1 MKKLL
6 SIVLAVL
13 VAASFFSGCGQKQQQ
28 QSQQQEQQQQQEQ
41 AKKIETS
48 VKIGLAT
55 DEGGKGDKSF
65 NDAAIAGL
73 DKIASEYTVE
83 PVILESKQN
92 DQYEPNLKN
101 LATANDLIFAVGF
114 KMKDALKKVATANP
128 DKKFAIIDETVNLP
142 NVESI
147 CFKEEEGSFL
157 MGVIAAKTSQT
168 GKIGFVGGIDTPL
181 IQKFEAGF
189 IAGVKSVNPE
199 AAKELQNRKN
209 VKYANSFSDINKG
222 YELAKSLYNSGCD
235 VIYHAAGGVGLG
247 VFNAAKDMKK
257 WAIGVDSDQAV
268 TVPKAKDVILCSMLK
283 RVDVG
288 TYSASKDMIE
298 NKFKGG
304 STLVLGLKEDGV
316 GIAPT
321 VNPAVQQSTID
332 LANKYKEAIINGTIV
347 VPSTL
352 DDVKKFKPVEIK

>member
-13 VAASFFSGCGQKQQQ
+13 VTASLFAGCGQQQQQ
-28 QSQQQEQQQQQEQ
+28 QSQQQQQQQEQ
-41 AKKIETS
+41 PKKIETS

-101 LATANDLIFAVGF
+101 LASANDLVFAVGF
-114 KMKDALKKVATANP
+114 KMQDALTKVAKAYP
-128 DKKFAIIDETVNLP
+128 DKKFAIIDSVVELP

-168 GKIGFVGGIDTPL
+168 GKIGFVGGSDMPL

-199 AAKELQNRKN
+199 AAKDLENRKN

-247 VFNAAKDMKK
+247 VFNAAKEMKK
-257 WAIGVDSDQAV
+257 WAIGVDSDQAL
-268 TVPKAKDVILCSMLK
+268 TVPDAKDVILCSMLK

-288 TYSASKDMIE
+288 TYSASKDTIE
-298 NKFKGG
+298 NKFQGG
-304 STLVLGLKEDGV
+304 KTLILGLKEDGV
-316 GIAPT
+316 GVSPT
-321 VNPAVQQSTID
+321 VNPAVQQSTLD
-332 LANKYKEAIINGTIV
+332 LANKYKEAIVNGTIV

-352 DDVKKFKPVEIK
+352 DDVKKFQPVEIK